1 LEEKMN
7 GRELG
12 MGSPEHALNIY
23 IENETSRILTHIGTR
38 PNKAPDHNVLNNL
51 LWDELGLY

>member
-1 LEEKMN
+1 MN